1 MRAAYITENGE
12 AKDIKVGD
20 LPKPEISKGEVLIKV
35 NAVSVNHV
43 DAFVRSGSFKTE
55 TNFPFVIGRDAV
67 GQVEE
72 VGADVTGFSKGNWVW
87 TNSMGYAGRQGVT
100 SEYAAIPATR
110 LFHVPEKVEPTQLVA
125 SVHSSATAAIV
136 LTKVFGAVSGS
147 SILVEGAAGHVGTKF
162 VQMAHIMGLKVV
174 TTSNSSDFDLLDR
187 LGSDERLDYG
197 KSLKKQLAKADI
209 QKVDYVV
216 DTSGQVPLQDNLQ
229 ALNPG
234 GTVCLIT
241 APKNNKFSFDVRKF
255 YTQSKT
261 ISGFVISNAPL
272 DQIQDA
278 AKFINRLMAD
288 GYLLEDSVL
297 EKSYEDA
304 AWAHKKLEKNSKK
317 KKILL
322 TF

>member
-20 LPKPEISKGEVLIKV
+20 LPKPEISTDEVLIKV

-43 DAFVRSGSFKTE
+43 DTFVRSGSFKTE

-67 GQVEE
+67 GRVEE
-72 VGADVTGFSKGNWVW
+72 VGSAVTGFSKGNWVW

-110 LFHVPEKVEPTQLVA
+110 LFHVPENVEPTQLVA

-162 VQMAHIMGLKVV
+162 VQMAHVMGLKVV
-174 TTSNSSDFDLLDR
+174 TTSNSNDFDLLDR
-187 LGSDERLDYG
+187 LGSDQCLDYE

-241 APKNNKFSFDVRKF
+241 APKNNKFAFDVRKF

-297 EKSYEDA
+297 VKSYEDA
-304 AWAHKKLEKNSKK
+304 AWAHKKLERNSKK

-322 TF
+322 KF

>member
-261 ISGFVISNAPL
+261 ISGSVISNAPL

>member
-1 MRAAYITENGE
+1 MQAAYITQNGE
-12 AKDIKVGD
+12 AKDIKIGE
-20 LPKPEISKGEVLIKV
+20 LPKPEITNDEVLIKV
-35 NAVSVNHV
+35 NAVAVNHV
-43 DAFVRSGSFKTE
+43 DTFVRSGSFKTD

-100 SEYAAIPATR
+100 SEYAAIPAAR
-110 LFHVPEKVEPTQLVA
+110 LFHVPEHVEPTQLVA
-125 SVHSSATAAIV
+125 AVHSAATAAIV
-136 LTKVFGAVSGS
+136 LTKVFGAVSGA

-174 TTSNSSDFDLLDR
+174 TTSNTSDFDLLDR
-187 LGSDERLDYG
+187 LGSDQCLNYD
-197 KSLKKQLAKADI
+197 KSLKKQLSKAEI
-209 QKVDYVV
+209 QRVDYVV
-216 DTSGQVPLQDNLQ
+216 DTSGQVQLQDNLR
-229 ALNPG
+229 ALKPG
-234 GTVCLIT
+234 GKVCLIT
-241 APKNNKFSFDVRKF
+241 APKSNQFSFDVRQF

-261 ISGFVISNAPL
+261 ISGFVISNALL

-288 GYLLEDSVL
+288 GYLLEDPVL

-304 AWAHKKLEKNSKK
+304 EWAHKKLEKNAKK

-322 TF
+322 KF

>member
-1 MRAAYITENGE
+1 MQAAYITENGE

-20 LPKPEISKGEVLIKV
+20 LPKPEISKEEVLIKV

-43 DAFVRSGSFKTE
+43 DTFVRSGSFKTE

-162 VQMAHIMGLKVV
+162 VQMAHVMGLKVV

>member
-43 DAFVRSGSFKTE
+43 DAFIRSGSFKTE

>member
-1 MRAAYITENGE
+1 MRAAYITQNGE
-12 AKDIKVGD
+12 AKDIKIGE
-20 LPKPEISKGEVLIKV
+20 LPKPEITNDEVLIKV
-35 NAVSVNHV
+35 NAVAVNHV
-43 DAFVRSGSFKTE
+43 DTFVRSGSFKTD

-100 SEYAAIPATR
+100 SEYAAIPAAR
-110 LFHVPEKVEPTQLVA
+110 LFHVPEHVEPTQLVA
-125 SVHSSATAAIV
+125 AVHSAATAAIV
-136 LTKVFGAVSGS
+136 LTKVFGAVSGA

-174 TTSNSSDFDLLDR
+174 TTSNTSDFDLLDR
-187 LGSDERLDYG
+187 LGSDQCLNYD
-197 KSLKKQLAKADI
+197 KSLKKQLSKAEI

-216 DTSGQVPLQDNLQ
+216 DTSGQVQLQDNLR
-229 ALNPG
+229 ALTPG
-234 GTVCLIT
+234 GKVCLIT
-241 APKNNKFSFDVRKF
+241 APKSNQFSFDVRQF

-288 GYLLEDSVL
+288 GYLLEDPVL

-304 AWAHKKLEKNSKK
+304 AWAHKKLEKNAKK

-322 TF
+322 KF